1 MLWGDRPD
9 GQRLYNLPAMRVL
22 MPLLMPTRNGAAV
35 FHEQQVDLT
44 VALPW
49 LAEQKQADNSPL
61 TLFHLYLHALA
72 QTLHDWPELQRFVA
86 GGRLYQRTHLELS
99 FAVKKQKTVSAGLT
113 AVKVRLQPG
122 AGLLTHAAQVDAVIA
137 AGRDVALTV
146 AEREM
151 ALVRW
156 LPTPML
162 AALIGLQRWLDNANL
177 LPAAL
182 TANDPLY
189 CSAFVANLGSIGLN
203 APYHHLYDWGTAPLF
218 GVLGRVQPIAFAQ
231 TDGTVQARTGCVI
244 RWTYDERIA
253 DGLYCA
259 KALVRLQE
267 LLERP
272 DLHVAK

>member
-1 MLWGDRPD
+1 
-9 GQRLYNLPAMRVL
+9 
-22 MPLLMPTRNGAAV
+22 
-35 FHEQQVDLT
+35 
-44 VALPW
+44 
-49 LAEQKQADNSPL
+49 
-61 TLFHLYLHALA
+61 
-72 QTLHDWPELQRFVA
+72 
-86 GGRLYQRTHLELS
+86 LELS
-99 FAVKKQKTVSAGLT
+99 FAVKKQKTVGAGLT

-122 AGLLTHAAQVDAVIA
+122 AGLLTHAAQVDAAIA

-151 ALVRW
+151 ALVQW
-156 LPTPML
+156 LPTPIL
-162 AALIGLQRWLDNANL
+162 AALIGLQRWLDQANL
-177 LPAAL
+177 LPGAL

-203 APYHHLYDWGTAPLF
+203 APYHHLYEWGTAPLF
-218 GVLGRVQPIAFAQ
+218 GVVGRVQPIAFAQ
-231 TDGTVQARTGCVI
+231 NDGTVQARTGCVV

-259 KALVRLQE
+259 KALAQLQE